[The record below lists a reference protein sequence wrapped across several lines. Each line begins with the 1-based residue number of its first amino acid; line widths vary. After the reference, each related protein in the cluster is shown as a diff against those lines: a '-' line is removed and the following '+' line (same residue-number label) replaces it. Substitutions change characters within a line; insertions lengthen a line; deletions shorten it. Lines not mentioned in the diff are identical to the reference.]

1 MKRRGAV
8 LLFAVAAAVGLCAGP
23 AAATGFRGGHARVL
37 VVDDDLRG
45 CYGWRANYRTIQSA
59 VDDAW
64 EGATIWVCPGLYT
77 ETVKVDKQGLTL
89 RGANAGRDATGGPRG
104 PESVVTNID
113 RVGTVQLLEDDIT
126 WDGFTIRGVFA
137 QRNGPGMYT
146 RPARSGYTVVNT
158 VFEENGM
165 GLHLG
170 ASGAHP
176 TLVCGNLFVSNNEF
190 NGQGG
195 ANGIY
200 SNQGA
205 RQVRI
210 TANRFERHNDS
221 AIFFA
226 DSARRPRQQDILV
239 QGNVSVDD
247 LSFAVFY
254 NSSRV
259 RITGNDV
266 KARVGDRQFPG
277 PASAIRIGART
288 ADVVVDKNKVRSAS
302 GNGIDVTNAGER
314 GRPAAAPRNV
324 AVLENK
330 VEHAQLLGIDV
341 SASAR
346 GQYEVRGNRAL
357 ANGNVGIHLGPRTDD
372 VQVTANLALGNGSG
386 RPTDFDCQDESR
398 GEGAGDGTAGTENT
412 WQDNVGV
419 RAAPRGICAAP
430 AQVDE
435 PAGHGKDHGQR
446 WDHGKGWTTASS
458 GAMTSGTTAGTTSSG
473 RGTSSTAPTPA
484 RAPACPGGSDSQLS
498 DRDAPGNGGHRR
510 PGRVPRSRGL
520 GAFPAQPTRRWRTR
534 VRRVDSP

>member
-8 LLFAVAAAVGLCAGP
+8 LLLAVVAAVGLCAGP

-45 CYGWRANYRTIQSA
+45 CHGWRTNYRTIQSA

-77 ETVKVDKQGLTL
+77 ETVKVNKAGLTI
-89 RGANAGRDATGGPRG
+89 RGANAGRDATQGDRG
-104 PESVVTNID
+104 HESVVTGID

-137 QRNGPGMYT
+137 QPNGPGMYT
-146 RPARSGYTVVNT
+146 RPARSGYTVLNT
-158 VFEENGM
+158 IFEDNGM

-176 TLVCGNLFVSNNEF
+176 TLVCGNLFVANNEF

-200 SNQGA
+200 SNEGA

-210 TANRFERHNDS
+210 TANRFERHNNS

-226 DSARRPRQQDILV
+226 DRNPRSPRVVQQDILI
-239 QGNVSVDD
+239 QGNASVDD
-247 LSFAVFY
+247 LSFAVVF

-266 KARVGDRQFPG
+266 KARVGDRRFPG

-288 ADVVVDKNKVRSAS
+288 ADVVVDGNKIRSAS
-302 GNGIDVTNAGER
+302 GNGIDVTNAGEPD
-314 GRPAAAPRNV
+314 RPEAAPRRV

-330 VEHAQLLGIDV
+330 VEHVELLGIDV
-341 SASAR
+341 TASAR
-346 GQYEVRGNRAL
+346 RQYQVRGNRAL
-357 ANGNVGIHLGPRTDD
+357 ANGQVGIHLGPRTDD
-372 VQVTANLALGNGSG
+372 VQVTGNLALGNGRG
-386 RPTDFDCQDESR
+386 RPTDFDCQDESK
-398 GEGAGDGTAGTENT
+398 GENAADGTAGTENT

-419 RAAPRGICAAP
+419 RARPAGICAAP
-430 AQVDE
+430 TQVDA
-435 PAGHGKDHGQR
+435 PAGHGKDHGKR
-446 WDHGKGWTTASS
+446 WDDGKRW
-458 GAMTSGTTAGTTSSG
+458 
-473 RGTSSTAPTPA
+473 
-484 RAPACPGGSDSQLS
+484 
-498 DRDAPGNGGHRR
+498 GHATWH
-510 PGRVPRSRGL
+510 RSRHHKQRQGYGNHRPDPCACTGL
-520 GAFPAQPTRRWRTR
+520 PWRF
-534 VRRVDSP
+534 